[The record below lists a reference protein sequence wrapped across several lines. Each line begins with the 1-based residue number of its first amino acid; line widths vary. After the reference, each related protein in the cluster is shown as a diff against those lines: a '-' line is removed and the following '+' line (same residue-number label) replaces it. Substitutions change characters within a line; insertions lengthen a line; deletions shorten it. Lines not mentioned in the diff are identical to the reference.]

1 MEELHL
7 LLDMEESLSRDAEGR
22 YLRALR
28 ESFQARA
35 LELSQYMAQGL
46 PEEEYRKHEELARA
60 LHLADALVEKV
71 WHFMRNR
78 AA

>member
-1 MEELHL
+1 MDELYL
-7 LLDMEESLSRDAEGR
+7 LLDMEEALSKDTDGR

-35 LELSQYMAQGL
+35 LDLGQHLGQGL
-46 PEEEYRKHEELARA
+46 PEEEYRKHEELGKA
-60 LHLADALVEKV
+60 LHLADTLVEKV
-71 WHFMRNR
+71 WRFMHNR